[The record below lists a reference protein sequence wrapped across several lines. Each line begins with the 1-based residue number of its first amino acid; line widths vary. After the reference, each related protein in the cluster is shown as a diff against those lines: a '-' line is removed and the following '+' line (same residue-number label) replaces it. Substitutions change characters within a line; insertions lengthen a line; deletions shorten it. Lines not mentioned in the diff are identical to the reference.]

1 MRILNWDSQEGL
13 CGGQT
18 SAEQWDSS
26 SIFASLFTGPSLTL
40 LQSTFDRFN
49 CC

>member
-1 MRILNWDSQEGL
+1 MRILNSDSQEGL

-18 SAEQWDSS
+18 SAEQCDPS
-26 SIFASLFTGPSLTL
+26 SIFGILFTRHSLTL
-40 LQSTFDRFN
+40 LPSTFDRFN